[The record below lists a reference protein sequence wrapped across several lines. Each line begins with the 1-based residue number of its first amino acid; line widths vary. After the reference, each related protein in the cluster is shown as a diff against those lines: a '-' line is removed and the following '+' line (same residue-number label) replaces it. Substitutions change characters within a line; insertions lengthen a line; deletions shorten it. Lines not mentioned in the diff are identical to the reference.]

1 MQLPFEDILKTLLAE
16 CYRKRTFVFVMFFI
30 ISLSLLVIGANWPKK
45 YTAFTI
51 IHVDETNI
59 LQSLMRGTAETTKT
73 IDQVTNSREILYGE
87 KIMNQILADAGWLE
101 TQPSD
106 IEQEQ
111 IKQGLRKRTIVT
123 DIGQGLLKIEHRD
136 SDPDRAFLT
145 AKRLAELFIQEG
157 EKSKSK
163 ESKQAYDFIENQ
175 VHEYLLKLTAVE
187 NNLRDFRTDNPDA
200 RPGMA
205 AGISDKIN
213 KHQNAIEQAKLDLRE
228 AEIQKKSLDKQLS
241 GEAAITISQSKE
253 GQYRAKIAILQE
265 TLERLRLDYEDTYP
279 DIVRIRYQIS
289 DLKQSM
295 KDEAS
300 KRKAAKH
307 DAEKT
312 GHLFIDES
320 ILLNPIYQELRAS
333 AATAETKI
341 ATLKAR
347 INDMTS
353 MLNKEYSRAKK
364 IHGGE
369 AELAQLT
376 RDYNVNK
383 GIYQDLLKRRENAR
397 VSRSLDQERSGL
409 SYEVQEP
416 AKLPLIPTGMRFL
429 HFVIAGLV
437 LGLFIPIGLIFALLQ
452 LDPRIRFSQVI
463 TSELELELPVMIDI
477 HNIKSNSELYSE
489 KMNIIFIGAGLL
501 FIISIYGYVSWLK
514 FSGNI

>member
-16 CYRKRTFVFVMFFI
+16 CYRKRIFVFVMFFI
-30 ISLSLLVIGANWPKK
+30 ISLSLLIVGANWPKR

-51 IHVDETNI
+51 IQVDETNI
-59 LQSLMRGTAETTKT
+59 LQSLMRGTAEATKT

-101 TQPSD
+101 SEPSD
-106 IEQEQ
+106 IRQEQ
-111 IKQGLRKRTIVT
+111 IKQGIKKRTIVT

-136 SDPDRAFLT
+136 SNPDRAFLT

-157 EKSKSK
+157 EKTKSK
-163 ESKQAYDFIENQ
+163 ESKQAYNFIENQ
-175 VHEYLLKLTAVE
+175 VKGYLLKLTEVE
-187 NNLRDFRTDNPDA
+187 NNLRDFRTDNPDT

-205 AGISDKIN
+205 AGISAKIS
-213 KHQNAIEQAKLDLRE
+213 KHQGNIEQAKLDLRE

-253 GQYRAKIAILQE
+253 GQYRSKISILQE
-265 TLERLRLDYEDTYP
+265 TLEKLRLDYKDTYP
-279 DIVRIRYQIS
+279 DIVRIRYQIN

-295 KDEAS
+295 KDEAD
-300 KRKAAKH
+300 KRKAAQR
-307 DAEKT
+307 DAINT

-333 AATAETKI
+333 AAAAETKI

-347 INDMTS
+347 INDIS
-353 MLNKEYSRAKK
+353 KMLDSEYSRAKK

-416 AKLPLIPTGMRFL
+416 AKLPLIPAGIRFL
-429 HFVIAGLV
+429 HFALAGLV
-437 LGLFIPIGLIFALLQ
+437 LGLLAPIGMIFVLLQ
-452 LDPRIRFSQVI
+452 VDPRIRFSQAI
-463 TSELELELPVMIDI
+463 SSELELPVIIDI
-477 HNIKSNSELYSE
+477 NSIKSNSELYSE
-489 KMNIIFIGAGLL
+489 KINFVFIGAGLL
-501 FIISIYGYVSWLK
+501 FVISIYGYVSWLK
-514 FSGNI
+514 LTGNL